1 MRKISSQVSVA
12 IVCAILGFMVAYQ
25 FKVIFKQESL
35 TVNPYNSADIVKEIE
50 QYKKE
55 KERLNI
61 KINDLQGKVTEYEEA
76 AANIDD
82 TNKSLL
88 KELEKTRLLTGTTD
102 VEGPGITIYLVP
114 SSGIFGNGNMK
125 ISDRQLVYLVNE
137 LKFAG
142 AEAISINDI
151 RITGR
156 TGIRISGDMIS
167 INGEDRVSPSK
178 RITIKAVGNKT
189 NLETIFSF
197 PEVLINFKGICDVKY
212 ETSDNIKIEKCN
224 KTYKFEYA
232 KPVKVKQE

>member
-1 MRKISSQVSVA
+1 MKKVSSQVSVA
-12 IVCAILGFMVAYQ
+12 VVCAILGFMLAYQ

-35 TVNPYNSADIVKEIE
+35 TVNPYNSSDIVKEIE

-55 KERLNI
+55 KERLNG
-61 KINDLQGKVTEYEEA
+61 KINDLQSKVTEYEES

-82 TNKSLL
+82 NNKNLL
-88 KELEKTRLLTGTTD
+88 KELEKTRILTGTTD
-102 VEGPGITIYLVP
+102 VEGPGITVYLVP
-114 SSGIFGNGNMK
+114 NSGIFGSTDMK
-125 ISDRQLVYLVNE
+125 ISDRKLVYLVNE

-151 RITGR
+151 RITSR

-178 RITIKAVGNKT
+178 RITIKAIGNKT

-197 PEVLINFKGICDVKY
+197 PEVLMDFKGICDVKY
-212 ETSDNIKIEKCN
+212 EASDNIKIEKCN

-232 KPVKVKQE
+232 KPIKEKQE

>member
-1 MRKISSQVSVA
+1 MKKISSQVSVA
-12 IVCAILGFMVAYQ
+12 IVCAILGFMLAYQ

-35 TVNPYNSADIVKEIE
+35 TVNPYNSSDIVNEIE

-55 KERLNI
+55 KEGLNT
-61 KINDLQGKVTEYEEA
+61 KINDLQVKLTEYEES
-76 AANIDD
+76 AANTND

-88 KELEKTRLLTGTTD
+88 KELDQTRLLTGATD
-102 VEGPGITIYLVP
+102 VVGPGITIYLIP
-114 SSGIFGNGNMK
+114 NSGIFGNGDMK
-125 ISDRQLVYLVNE
+125 ISDQKLVEIVNE

-178 RITIKAVGNKT
+178 RITIKAIGDKT

-197 PEVLINFKGICDVKY
+197 PEVMAGFKGICDVKY
-212 ETSDNIKIEKCN
+212 ETSDNIKIEKSN
-224 KTYKFEYA
+224 KTFKFEYA
-232 KPVKVKQE
+232 KPIKEKQE

>member
-1 MRKISSQVSVA
+1 MRKINSQLSVA
-12 IVCAILGFMVAYQ
+12 IVCAILGFMLAYQ
-25 FKVIFKQESL
+25 FKIIFKQESL
-35 TVNPYNSADIVKEIE
+35 PVNPYNSSDIVKEIE

-55 KERLNI
+55 KERLNN

-88 KELEKTRLLTGTTD
+88 KELEKTRLFTGTTD

-114 SSGIFGNGNMK
+114 NSGIFGNMDMK
-125 ISDRQLVYLVNE
+125 ITDRQLVYLVNE

-189 NLETIFSF
+189 NLEAIFSF
-197 PEVLINFKGICDVKY
+197 PEVLVDFKGVCDIKY
-212 ETSDNIKIEKCN
+212 EVSDNIKIEKYN
-224 KTYKFEYA
+224 KSYKFEYA
-232 KPVKVKQE
+232 KPVKEKQE